1 MNTSLFSSKKNYI
14 ITWISAIIVMALSF
28 FGDNSATGF
37 IAVMFSASADDE
49 HGISELCRRGFFGLY
64 AVRCL
69 VVFYLSMTAV
79 ASSQNLLAVSDFVGS
94 CLVSAGSVLMLAG
107 AIYSFEHL
115 TLFKIGAFLTGV
127 GMLAPFIITTVIVAQ
142 SGAFNGIGFTEVLS
156 VLAVPFEAIFFIS
169 VCFLTK
175 SKNSVNCL
183 ENEQEDSI

>member
-1 MNTSLFSSKKNYI
+1 MNTSLFSSKRNYI
-14 ITWISAIIVMALSF
+14 ITWILAFITMALSF
-28 FGDNSATGF
+28 FVDNSTTGF

-69 VVFYLSMTAV
+69 VTFCVSMAEISGTL
-79 ASSQNLLAVSDFVGS
+79 NLLVVSDFAGS
-94 CLVSAGSVLMLAG
+94 CLVSAGSVLMLVG

-115 TLFKIGAFLTGV
+115 TLFKIGALLTGV
-127 GMLAPFIITTVIVAQ
+127 GMLVPFVITTVIVAQ